1 MVENSPKLLL
11 GDAKLLIGE
20 YSHSLDPKGRVFMP
34 AKFREEL
41 GEKFI
46 VSRGIGKCLF
56 VFEQNVWM
64 EFAQKLKSIPITD
77 QKAQVFLRMLF
88 ASACECEPD
97 KQGRILLPARLR
109 DYAGFTKEVV
119 AIGVMSRVELWAAES
134 WKEYNEQSSE
144 DYESTL
150 EKLAELGI

>member
-1 MVENSPKLLL
+1 M
-11 GDAKLLIGE
+11 LIGE
-20 YSHSLDPKGRVFMP
+20 YSHNLDPKGRVFIP

-46 VSRGIGKCLF
+46 VSRGIGQCLF
-56 VFEQNVWM
+56 VFAENAWI
-64 EFAQKLKSIPITD
+64 ELAGKLKSIPITD

-109 DYAGFTKEVV
+109 EYAGFQKEVV
-119 AIGVMSRVELWAAES
+119 AIGVMSRVELWAAETWDS
-134 WKEYNEQSSE
+134 YSAASGE
-144 DYESTL
+144 DYEETL
-150 EKLAELGI
+150 QKLAELGI

>member
-1 MVENSPKLLL
+1 M
-11 GDAKLLIGE
+11 LIGE

-41 GEKFI
+41 GETFI
-46 VSRGIGKCLF
+46 ASRGIGKCLF
-56 VFEQNVWM
+56 VF
-64 EFAQKLKSIPITD
+64 AQETWLELSAKLKSIPITD

-109 DYAGFTKEVV
+109 EYAGLEKEVV
-119 AIGVMSRVELWAAES
+119 AIGVMSRVELWGAEA
-134 WKEYNEQSSE
+134 WKEYNEQAGQ
-144 DYESTL
+144 DYEATL

>member
-1 MVENSPKLLL
+1 M
-11 GDAKLLIGE
+11 LIGE
-20 YSHSLDPKGRVFMP
+20 YTHSLDAKGRVFMP

-41 GEKFI
+41 GSKII

-56 VFEQNVWM
+56 AFSEDVWM
-64 EFAQKLKSIPITD
+64 EFAAKLRNVPMTD

-97 KQGRILLPARLR
+97 KQGRINIPARLR
-109 DYAGFTKEVV
+109 AYAGLQSEATV
-119 AIGVMSRVELWAAES
+119 IGVMSRVEIWAPDGWE
-134 WKEYNEQSSE
+134 EYNSAALD

-150 EKLAELGI
+150 EKLSELGI

>member
-1 MVENSPKLLL
+1 M
-11 GDAKLLIGE
+11 LIGE
-20 YSHSLDPKGRVFMP
+20 YSHNMDAKGRVFMP

-56 VFEQNVWM
+56 VFAQNAWT
-64 EFAQKLKSIPITD
+64 ELAAKLKTVPITD

-97 KQGRILLPARLR
+97 KQGRFLLPARLR
-109 DYAGFTKEVV
+109 EYAGFDKEVV
-119 AIGVMSRVELWAAES
+119 AIGVMGRVELWSAENWEAYSAAS
-134 WKEYNEQSSE
+134 DE